1 MMKQI
6 TVVMLNKVGALSEVT
21 EILGRSGINIISI
34 SAQGFENNAVVRV
47 LTTDMNTA
55 LHDLGKAGYNAIV
68 NDIIVLKLPDR
79 PGELYKITK
88 KMSKE
93 GLNLRAVYII
103 GKENDRTIVAID
115 PEDYAK
121 AVRVLEKQ

>member
-6 TVVMLNKVGALSEVT
+6 TVIVENRVGALSDVT
-21 EILGRSGINIISI
+21 EILSKSGINIISI
-34 SAQGFENNAVVRV
+34 SAQGFEKSGVIRV

-55 LHDLGKAGYNAIV
+55 LNELGRAGFNAVV

-88 KMSKE
+88 KLSRE
-93 GLNLRAVYII
+93 GINLRAVYII
-103 GKENDRTIVAID
+103 GKENDRTVVAID
-115 PEDYAK
+115 PEDYAR
-121 AVRVLEKQ
+121 AVKVLEK